1 LDKEN
6 GIMSIH
12 KTLDRLA
19 DRLSCQVS
27 TPGQVGY
34 ADATAIWSKAST
46 TPRAVVHCHTV
57 EDVRSAIRAARDSG
71 LPLSVRG
78 GGHDWAG
85 RALCD
90 GVVIDMSRMNGV
102 AVASEQ
108 EAQVLGGARALD
120 LAAATQPFGL
130 AAVMGAVGAV
140 GMAGF
145 TLGGGYGSLIGR
157 FGLAL
162 DNLAAVEIVLADG
175 QVVVANPDNE
185 GELFWA
191 LRGGGGNF
199 GVVTAMRFKLH
210 RLPSVRTGVLFYPFS
225 EAKAVLGRCA
235 DIANSA
241 PDELSMQVGVVHR
254 PDGAPLVFVSPTW
267 CGAPEHGEARTA
279 PFLKLGTLLMGAIE
293 TMSYRDSLSAFD
305 AFVVNGRRELME
317 TCWIPALGDAVDP
330 FIAAIEAAASPGC
343 AVLTHEFKGFAAR
356 VSDDATAFGLRREHV
371 LVEILA
377 TCSAGSD
384 VEEEERHRQ
393 WARSTRKSFDSIAL
407 PGGYPNLLASDDDP
421 NRILMSYG
429 ANAARLIRA
438 KRRYDPDNVFNSA
451 IPLPDPSAL
460 VAAA

>member
-6 GIMSIH
+6 GIMSTY
-12 KTLDRLA
+12 KALDRLSEQ
-19 DRLSCQVS
+19 LGCEVS

-34 ADATAIWSKAST
+34 TDATAIWSKTSRS
-46 TPRAVVHCHTV
+46 PRAVVHCQTV
-57 EDVRSAIRAARDSG
+57 EDVRSAIRAARDCG

-102 AVASEQ
+102 AVTSDQ
-108 EAQVLGGARALD
+108 EAQVLGGARAID
-120 LAAATQPFGL
+120 LAAATQSLGL
-130 AAVMGAVGAV
+130 AAVTGAVGAV

-162 DNLAAVEIVLADG
+162 DNLTGVEIVLADG
-175 QVVVANPDNE
+175 KVVVANPDNE
-185 GELFWA
+185 PELFWA

-210 RLPSVRTGVLFYPFS
+210 RLPSVRMGVLFYPFS
-225 EAKAVLGRCA
+225 VAKAVLSRCA
-235 DIANSA
+235 DIASSA
-241 PDELSMQVGVVHR
+241 PDALSMQVGVVHG
-254 PDGAPLVFVSPTW
+254 PDAAPLVFVSPTW
-267 CGAPEHGEARTA
+267 CGAPTDGEARTA
-279 PFLKLGTLLMGAIE
+279 PFLKLGTLLMGSVA
-293 TMSYRDSLSAFD
+293 TMPYRDSLSAFD
-305 AFVVNGRRELME
+305 AFVVNGRREFME
-317 TCWIPALGDAVDP
+317 TCWIPALAGAVDA
-330 FIAAIEAAASPGC
+330 FIAATEAAASPGC
-343 AVLTHEFKGFAAR
+343 AVLTHEFKGFATR
-356 VSDDATAFGLRREHV
+356 VSDGATAFGLRREHV

-377 TCSAGSD
+377 TCMGSD
-384 VEEEERHRQ
+384 THDEERHWQ

-429 ANAARLIRA
+429 ANAERLIRA

-451 IPLPDPSAL
+451 IPLPNPSA
-460 VAAA
+460 VGIAA

>member
-1 LDKEN
+1 
-6 GIMSIH
+6 MSIH
-12 KTLDRLA
+12 KTLDRLG

-34 ADATAIWSKAST
+34 ADATAIWSKAGG
-46 TPRAVVHCHTV
+46 TPRAVVHCRTV
-57 EDVRSAIRAARDSG
+57 EDVQSAIRAARDCD

-90 GVVIDMSRMNGV
+90 GVVVDMSRMNGV
-102 AVASEQ
+102 AVTSEQ
-108 EAQVLGGARALD
+108 EAQVSGGARALD
-120 LAAATQPFGL
+120 LAAATQPLGL
-130 AAVMGAVGAV
+130 AAVTGAVGAV

-162 DNLAAVEIVLADG
+162 DNLVAAEIVLADG
-175 QVVVANPDNE
+175 QVVVASPDNE

-199 GVVTAMRFKLH
+199 GVVTSMRFKLH
-210 RLPSVRTGVLFYPFS
+210 RLPSVRMGMLFYPFS
-225 EAKAVLGRCA
+225 EARAVLDRCA

-241 PDELSMQVGVVHR
+241 PDELSMQVGVAHG
-254 PDGAPLVFVSPTW
+254 PDGSPLVFVSPTW
-267 CGAPEHGEARTA
+267 CGAPQEGETRTA
-279 PFLKLGTLLMGAIE
+279 PFLKLGTLLMGSVE
-293 TMSYRDSLSAFD
+293 TIAYRDSLSAFD
-305 AFVVNGRRELME
+305 AIVVNGRREFME
-317 TCWIPALGDAVDP
+317 TCWIPTLAGSADP
-330 FIAAIEAAASPGC
+330 FIAAMEAAASPGC
-343 AVLTHEFKGFAAR
+343 AVLTHEFKGFATR

-377 TCSAGSD
+377 TCAAESD
-384 VEEEERHRQ
+384 VDEEERHRQ

-429 ANAARLIRA
+429 HNAERLIRA

-451 IPLPDPSAL
+451 IPLPNPSAL
-460 VAAA
+460 GVAA